1 MSRLLKITAI
11 AILFL
16 IVLIAMRSVP
26 AWVEAINENTRLSR
40 CLNLLHGYHVAF
52 WKAQLAA
59 AQNENH
65 NLFISPEL
73 LLQEKFISDAHFQR
87 MKDHGFAFEKVHPD
101 SLATTPIARFT
112 HKGWEVVLLKN
123 GEILKVPPED

>member
-16 IVLIAMRSVP
+16 IVLIAIRSGP

-52 WKAQLAA
+52 TKAVV
-59 AQNENH
+59 AQNQNH
-65 NLFISPEL
+65 NPFIDPEL
-73 LLQEKFISDAHFQR
+73 LIREKFISDAHFQR
-87 MKDHGFAFEKVHPD
+87 MKDHGFTIESIHVD
-101 SLATTPIARFT
+101 SPENTPIARFI
-112 HKGWEVVLLKN
+112 HKGWEIVLLKS